1 MSWLPCGKKSSFLSV
16 VIVLY
21 LNYRPNSPQID
32 SDIREDQLIKNL
44 ELSLWWEV
52 RSLFHQKNLKSLGIC
67 RRIESLVP
75 PYPEKQEDLEG
86 NSLACSGV
94 GETWLPPQLR
104 DKHRREFLILQ
115 TFEYRSKTWTKGNFR
130 ILSYRSSGYERSS
143 RGCLGN
149 LMERDKGGQEIG
161 RQQKDMRHE
170 SLKPGF

>member
-1 MSWLPCGKKSSFLSV
+1 MGSEVFVPSEESEGLRKVAGVGEAWSV
-16 VIVLY
+16 I
-21 LNYRPNSPQID
+21 P
-32 SDIREDQLIKNL
+32 
-44 ELSLWWEV
+44 
-52 RSLFHQKNLKSLGIC
+52 H
-67 RRIESLVP
+67 
-75 PYPEKQEDLEG
+75 PEKQEDLEG

-94 GETWLPPQLR
+94 GETWFPPQLR
-104 DKHRREFLILQ
+104 DKHRGEFLILQ
-115 TFEYRSKTWTKGNFR
+115 TFEYQRKTWTKGNFR